1 MTEAVVII
9 ALMLF
14 LFVGTASV
22 ANRIPKTGRC
32 FDAAGEKISATIT
45 NRNRTAEKAVTMRAK
60 DAAGR
65 RYKVKL
71 KASEAKL
78 WIKGDSV
85 NIILSEKSKKYRIL
99 FHEYFKENEE
109 RIREHALEKL
119 EKTIRTN
126 FIATRL
132 VEYKKENTA
141 AFGASKADSQT
152 IFAFA
157 TYMRMIDIYS
167 VMGAIGAVWLF
178 FWYVTTKPKF
188 MELLVPLAIV
198 VIIFVVINGAM
209 KTCKSVVKKYLK

>member
-1 MTEAVVII
+1 MTGAVVII

-14 LFVGTASV
+14 LFVGISSV
-22 ANRIPKTGRC
+22 ANHIPKTGRC
-32 FDAAGEKISATIT
+32 FDASGEIITATIT
-45 NRNRTAEKAVTMRAK
+45 NKNRTAEKAVTMKAK
-60 DAAGR
+60 DLSGR

-85 NIILSEKSKKYRIL
+85 KIILSEKSKNYRIL
-99 FHEYFKENEE
+99 FHEYFKESEE

-126 FIATRL
+126 FIAVRL
-132 VEYKKENTA
+132 VEYKKENTE
-141 AFGASKADSQT
+141 AFRASAADSQT
-152 IFAFA
+152 IFAFG

-167 VMGAIGAVWLF
+167 VMGGVIAVWLF
-178 FWYVTTKPKF
+178 FWYVANKPKF

-198 VIIFVVINGAM
+198 VMIFAVINNAV
-209 KTCKSVVKKYLK
+209 KTCKTTIKKFAK

>member
-14 LFVGTASV
+14 LFVGISSV

-32 FDAAGEKISATIT
+32 FDAAGDIITATIT
-45 NRNRTAEKAVTMRAK
+45 NKNRTAEKAVTMKAK
-60 DAAGR
+60 DSSGR

-71 KASEAKL
+71 RASEAKL

-85 NIILSEKSKKYRIL
+85 KIILSEKSKNYRIL

-126 FIATRL
+126 FIAVRL
-132 VEYKKENTA
+132 VEYQKENTE
-141 AFGASKADSQT
+141 AFRGSGADSQT

-157 TYMRMIDIYS
+157 TYMRMIDVYS

-178 FWYVTTKPKF
+178 FWYIANKPKF
-188 MELLVPLAIV
+188 MELLVPLAV
-198 VIIFVVINGAM
+198 VVMIFVITNSAV
-209 KTCKSVVKKYLK
+209 KTCKSAIKKFAK